1 MAIRKGWKSYL
12 PIFFRGMGMG
22 AADVVPGVS
31 GGTIAFISG
40 IYEELIDSIK
50 SFDLSL
56 LNCLVKEGPAA
67 AWKKSNANFLLA
79 LFAGIAVSVL
89 SLVRVIHYLLD
100 FHPILI
106 WSFFF
111 GLIVASAIAVG
122 MKIKKWNIVTIVLLI
137 IGGGIAYWI
146 TQTTPSE
153 TPDSLWF
160 IFLSGSLAICAMVLP
175 GISGS
180 FILLL
185 LKKYD
190 YVTEAIKN
198 LDFVTILVFL
208 AGCTIGLLSFSK
220 VLSWMFK
227 KYHDATIALMT
238 GFMIGSLSVVWPW
251 KRVIESRLNSHG
263 EMVPFRYESILP
275 QQYDGNS
282 QWLMAS
288 ILSIV
293 GFALIFILDGLG
305 KKAKED

>member
-1 MAIRKGWKSYL
+1 MANRKGWKSHL

-40 IYEELIDSIK
+40 IYEELIDTIK

-56 LNCLVKEGPAA
+56 LQCLIKEGVAV
-67 AWKKSNANFLLA
+67 AWKKSNANFLVA

-122 MKIKKWNIVTIVLLI
+122 MKIQKWNIAAIALLLV
-137 IGGGIAYWI
+137 GGGIAYWI

-160 IFLSGSLAICAMVLP
+160 IFFSGSLAICAMVLP

-198 LDFVTILVFL
+198 MDVLTILVFL
-208 AGCTIGLLSFSK
+208 AGCAVGLLSFSK

-227 KYHDATIALMT
+227 KFHDATIALMT

-251 KRVIESRLNSHG
+251 KKVIESRMNSHG
-263 EMVPFRYESILP
+263 ELVPFRYQSVLP
-275 QQYDGNS
+275 QQYDGES

-288 ILSIV
+288 LLALV
-293 GFALIFILDGLG
+293 GFALIFIIDSIG
-305 KKAKED
+305 KKTEQN

>member
-12 PIFFRGMGMG
+12 PVFFRGMGMG

-31 GGTIAFISG
+31 GGTIAFITG
-40 IYEELIDSIK
+40 IYEELIDTIK

-56 LNCLVKEGPAA
+56 VNDLIKEGPKA

-122 MKIKKWNIVTIVLLI
+122 LKIKKWNAVAIILLI
-137 IGGGIAYWI
+137 AGGGIAYWI

-153 TPDSLWF
+153 TPNSLWF
-160 IFLSGSLAICAMVLP
+160 IFFSGCLAICAMVLP

-185 LKKYD
+185 LKKYN
-190 YVTEAIKN
+190 YITEAVKN
-198 LDFVTILVFL
+198 LDLITIAVFM
-208 AGCTIGLLSFSK
+208 AGCVVGLLSFSK

-238 GFMIGSLSVVWPW
+238 GFMIGSLGIVWPW

-275 QQYDGNS
+275 QSYEGDS
-282 QWLMAS
+282 QWLFAG
-288 ILSIV
+288 ILALI
-293 GFALIFILDGLG
+293 GFALIFILDTMGN
-305 KKAKED
+305 KAQKD